1 MARRL
6 DYSARYPL
14 HTTKELYAALS
25 NRDYWDARMEEM
37 RKYTPGNEVARLEAG
52 DDGISVE
59 LHHVLPRDMLPEIA
73 QTVMRKDM
81 VITRKEFYSPYAEE
95 ETTGKY
101 SASIPAGPGSLGG
114 TIRLFPTDTGCT
126 MRFSSEAKVFI
137 PMVGPRLEQ
146 LMLVNLVDLFR
157 GEAEFTVQWLEE
169 QHPTR

>member
-25 NRDYWDARMEEM
+25 NRDYWDARMGEM
-37 RKYTPGNEVARLEAG
+37 RKYSPGNEVANLVAG
-52 DDGISVE
+52 DGGIDVE
-59 LHHVLPRDMLPEIA
+59 LHHVLPREMLPEIA
-73 QTVMRKDM
+73 QAVMRKDM
-81 VITRKEFYSPYAEE
+81 IITRQESYGPFDAEE
-95 ETTGKY
+95 VTGKY

-146 LMLVNLVDLFR
+146 LMLVNLIDLFR
-157 GEAEFTVQWLEE
+157 AEAEFTVQWLDEH
-169 QHPTR
+169 HPTS

>member
-25 NRDYWDARMEEM
+25 NRDYWEARVTEM
-37 RKYTPGNEVARLEAG
+37 RKYSENEVVSHEVS
-52 DDGISVE
+52 DSGIEIV
-59 LHHVLPRDMLPEIA
+59 LHHILPREMLPEMA
-73 QTVMRKDM
+73 QAVMRKDM
-81 VITRKEFYSPYAEE
+81 VITRKESYGPFNEE
-95 ETTGKY
+95 EVVGKY

-114 TIRLFPTDTGCT
+114 AIRVFPTDTGCT
-126 MRFSSEAKVFI
+126 ARFSSEAKVFI

-157 GEAEFTVQWLEE
+157 AEAEETVRWLEE
-169 QHPTR
+169 QNPTS

>member
-25 NRDYWDARMEEM
+25 SRDFWEARIEEM
-37 RKYTPGNEVARLEAG
+37 RKYTPGNDVAELAAG
-52 DDGISVE
+52 DGGIDVE
-59 LHHVLPRDMLPEIA
+59 LRHVLPREMLPEIA

-81 VITRKEFYSPYAEE
+81 VITRKERYGPYAADEI
-95 ETTGKY
+95 TGKY

-114 TIRLFPTDTGCT
+114 TIRIFPTETGCT

-157 GEAEFTVQWLEE
+157 AEAEFTVQWLAEH
-169 QHPTR
+169 HPSR

>member
-25 NRDYWDARMEEM
+25 NRDYWEARMEEM
-37 RKYTPGNEVARLEAG
+37 RKLTPGNQVVRLEAS
-52 DDGISVE
+52 DGGIDVE

-81 VITRKEFYSPYAEE
+81 VITRKESYSPYDAE

-114 TIRLFPTDTGCT
+114 AIRLFPTETGCT
-126 MRFSSEAKVFI
+126 MRFASEAKVFI

-157 GEAEFTVQWLEE
+157 GEAEFTVRWLEE
-169 QHPTR
+169 QHSTR

>member
-6 DYSARYPL
+6 DYSDRYPL

-25 NRDYWDARMEEM
+25 NRDYWEARVTEM
-37 RKYTPGNEVARLEAG
+37 RKYSDNEVVSHEVS
-52 DDGISVE
+52 DSGIEIV
-59 LHHVLPRDMLPEIA
+59 LHHILPREMLPEIA
-73 QTVMRKDM
+73 QAVMRKDM
-81 VITRKEFYSPYAEE
+81 VITRKESYGPFNEDE
-95 ETTGKY
+95 VVGKY

-157 GEAEFTVQWLEE
+157 AEAEETVRWLEE
-169 QHPTR
+169 QNPTS

>member
-25 NRDYWDARMEEM
+25 NRDYWEARVTEM
-37 RKYTPGNEVARLEAG
+37 RKYSENEVVSHEVS
-52 DDGISVE
+52 DSGIE
-59 LHHVLPRDMLPEIA
+59 IMLHHILPREMLPEMA
-73 QTVMRKDM
+73 QAVMRKDM
-81 VITRKEFYSPYAEE
+81 VITRKESYGPFNEE
-95 ETTGKY
+95 EVVGKY

-114 TIRLFPTDTGCT
+114 AIRVFPTDTGCT
-126 MRFSSEAKVFI
+126 ARFSSEAKVFI

-157 GEAEFTVQWLEE
+157 AEAEETVRWLEE
-169 QHPTR
+169 QNPTS

>member
-14 HTTKELYAALS
+14 HTTKELYGALS
-25 NRDYWDARMEEM
+25 SRDYWEARMTEM
-37 RKYTPGNEVARLEAG
+37 RKHTPRNEVNRLEAG
-52 DDGISVE
+52 DSGIEIE
-59 LHHVLPRDMLPEIA
+59 LLHILPRDMLPEIA
-73 QTVMRKDM
+73 QTIIRKDM
-81 VITRKEFYSPYAEE
+81 VITRKERYSAYGLD

-114 TIRLFPTDTGCT
+114 TMRLFPTETGCT

-146 LMLVNLVDLFR
+146 LMLINVIDLFR
-157 GEAEFTVQWLEE
+157 AEAEFTAQWLEE
-169 QHPTR
+169 NHPTR

>member
-25 NRDYWDARMEEM
+25 NRDYWEARMEEM
-37 RKYTPGNEVARLEAG
+37 RKYSPNEVISLESN
-52 DDGISVE
+52 DDGIEVV
-59 LHHVLPRDMLPEIA
+59 LHHILPRDTLPDIA
-73 QTVMRKDM
+73 QTVIRKDM
-81 VITRKEFYSPYAEE
+81 VITRKESYGPFGPEVE
-95 ETTGKY
+95 GKY
-101 SASIPAGPGSLGG
+101 SASIPAGPGSLTG
-114 TIRLFPTDTGCT
+114 TMRLFPTETGCT

-157 GEAEFTVQWLEE
+157 AEAEVTQRWLEE
-169 QHPTR
+169 QNPTS

>member
-14 HTTKELYAALS
+14 HTTKELYKALS
-25 NRDYWDARMEEM
+25 TREYWEARVAEM
-37 RKYTPGNEVARLEAG
+37 RKYTPDNEVSSLEVS
-52 DDGISVE
+52 DSGIEVV
-59 LHHVLPRDMLPEIA
+59 LRHTLPREMLPEIA

-81 VITRKEFYSPYAEE
+81 IITRKESWGPYNGE
-95 ETTGKY
+95 ETVGKF

-114 TIRLFPTDTGCT
+114 TIKLFPTETGCT
-126 MRFSSEAKVFI
+126 VRFSSEAKVFI

-157 GEAEFTVQWLEE
+157 GEAEETVKWLEE
-169 QHPTR
+169 RNPTS

>member
-25 NRDYWDARMEEM
+25 NRDYWEARVTEM
-37 RKYTPGNEVARLEAG
+37 RKYSENEVVSHEVS
-52 DDGISVE
+52 DSGIEIV
-59 LHHVLPRDMLPEIA
+59 LHHILPREMLPEMA
-73 QTVMRKDM
+73 QAVMRKDM
-81 VITRKEFYSPYAEE
+81 VITRKESYGPFNEE
-95 ETTGKY
+95 EVVGKY

-114 TIRLFPTDTGCT
+114 TIRVFPTDTGCT
-126 MRFSSEAKVFI
+126 ARFSSEAKVFI

-157 GEAEFTVQWLEE
+157 AEAEETVRWLEE
-169 QHPTR
+169 QNPTS

>member
-25 NRDYWDARMEEM
+25 NRDYWEARVNEM
-37 RKYTPGNEVARLEAG
+37 RKYSDNEVVSHQVN
-52 DDGISVE
+52 DSGIEIV
-59 LHHVLPRDMLPEIA
+59 LHHILPREMLPEVA
-73 QTVMRKDM
+73 QAVMRKDM
-81 VITRKEFYSPYAEE
+81 VITRKESYGLFNEE
-95 ETTGKY
+95 EIVGKY

-114 TIRLFPTDTGCT
+114 TIRLFATDTGCT
-126 MRFSSEAKVFI
+126 ARFSSEAKVFI

-157 GEAEFTVQWLEE
+157 AEAEETVRWLEA
-169 QHPTR
+169 QNPTS

>member
-14 HTTKELYAALS
+14 HNTKELYAALS
-25 NRDYWDARMEEM
+25 NRDYWEARVTEM
-37 RKYTPGNEVARLEAG
+37 RKYSDNEVISHEVS
-52 DDGISVE
+52 DSGIE
-59 LHHVLPRDMLPEIA
+59 LVMHHILPREMLPEIA
-73 QTVMRKDM
+73 QAVMRKDM
-81 VITRKEFYSPYAEE
+81 VITRKESYGLFNEDE
-95 ETTGKY
+95 VIGKY

-114 TIRLFPTDTGCT
+114 TVRLFPTDTGAT

-157 GEAEFTVQWLEE
+157 AEAEETVRWLEE
-169 QHPTR
+169 QNPTH